1 MGLMQRHH
9 TQENRGICC
18 QIREGTREYV
28 KKDYQPREGRM
39 SDVYRKLFDVAQQL
53 LAIVKKYREGANK
66 DIRRFTE
73 DIEKLCRRWDK

>member
-1 MGLMQRHH
+1 MLRRIIS
-9 TQENRGICC
+9 QEKAG
-18 QIREGTREYV
+18 
-28 KKDYQPREGRM
+28 
-39 SDVYRKLFDVAQQL
+39 YRKLFDAAQQL